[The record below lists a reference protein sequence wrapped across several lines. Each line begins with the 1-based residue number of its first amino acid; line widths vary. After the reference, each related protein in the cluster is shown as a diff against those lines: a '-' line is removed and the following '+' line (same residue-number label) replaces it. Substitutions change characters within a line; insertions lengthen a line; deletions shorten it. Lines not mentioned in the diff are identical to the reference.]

1 METIVC
7 KECGKELS
15 KKAEI
20 CPNCGCRV
28 KKKSF
33 FKQLGIVFLGII
45 IFIIIVL
52 LVIGLFWGIRKYQD
66 NKITNQYV
74 GTWKLKNN
82 EEQFY
87 TDYNNN
93 KVKILLDNELIIDKE
108 NVYYGMGGLSICDKE
123 NGRLEERCSS
133 NVPRVFL
140 SQLYDDKVGINFT
153 AENGNPIIL
162 CFKLE
167 NDKTM
172 KQISCKN
179 VGQDELNPEAYS
191 LNGGVDEELEIE
203 YIKE

>member
-66 NKITNQYV
+66 NKITNQYA
-74 GTWKLKNN
+74 GTWKLKNS

-87 TDYNNN
+87 TRYDN

-108 NVYYGMGGLSICDKE
+108 NVYYGMGTSGCNKE
-123 NGRLEERCSS
+123 NEKLEERCPSS
-133 NVPRVFL
+133 VPKVFL
-140 SQLYDDKVGINFT
+140 SKLYDDKVGINFID
-153 AENGNPIIL
+153 ENGNGIIL

-191 LNGGVDEELEIE
+191 LNGGVDEDLEIE
-203 YIKE
+203 YIK